1 MNPQELER
9 DSLDRTSDVAPTLH
23 AFVVGPAV
31 GSMVLLLA
39 LVGLAAVAVG
49 AFTGLAYR
57 NGVTRH
63 GRRTPS

>member
-1 MNPQELER
+1 MNSQPIER
-9 DSLDRTSDVAPTLH
+9 PIPERTSDVAPTLH

-63 GRRTPS
+63 GRRPPS